1 MRSAFR
7 LTLLA
12 CLGLVFATAR
22 GESTNTSDIFL
33 NAFLACGSGEKL
45 EAAGDKAG
53 ALASWKRAISLL
65 DQVSREDPTWK
76 PDMVKRRR
84 DIAAEAVVRLEPG
97 AGKGDGRSPKVMDQ
111 DALAGPLPS
120 KGGAIIPGTEE
131 FAPPKPKGSAKKT
144 PAESVPPSDDTLL
157 QGMQSRLNKLRD
169 DLANAKGSLDLVT
182 REKEDLVKKLDK
194 ALKEASDS
202 AEKQAKLEKRAGMAE
217 DALLKAQK
225 EDGQDSAAANAAR
238 AEIAELRK
246 QLRNVKIER
255 DAEREISE
263 QLGQSIGSMRSRT
276 ATAYEERD
284 AAKRENKEFPGKIA
298 EMQKQID
305 KALSEKGGAETK
317 LTKVQAE
324 LAKVMIERDD
334 VIAQV
339 GKMKDAQKQ
348 VDKLMA
354 DNTTLMAKLT
364 DAEGQ
369 IKNFKAQGEDKDK
382 QIASLRVEV
391 GNVKQQLA
399 DAKKQSDTYQ
409 QQMSTL
415 QGKLEAQAK
424 ELTQIKSDA
433 KLSEAER
440 KRLAEENDTLRGIVV
455 RQMKQQAVRDKTKQ
469 LVLTEL
475 GKLAVGSKALLD
487 QIEFLGQPVVKLT
500 EKEKKLFKQ
509 PTIEIGDAEI
519 SIAAPKETAIATA
532 PPPATDT
539 KPMTDDKASAPLSA
553 NAPPNVPVPGADPA
567 KAQPP
572 VDLPKTTDATKPAKA
587 PDTKLA
593 KNDTI
598 PSKTPPE
605 GELPTKPADP
615 KMTDASGTPAT
626 ASPSGEKS
634 AEPSTNIPGG
644 TPGKSPTK
652 APAGNASTGTTAD
665 TMTAP
670 ETGSPAV
677 PPELLSQARDAK
689 EQFDKGNYRDAEKIY
704 EKILQKAPNNLY
716 ILSNLGV
723 VRFRAQKLKLAEEA
737 FKKAIAIAPEDAFSR
752 CTLGIVYYSQG
763 KFDDAVNEL
772 TKALAINPKNATAH
786 NYLGITASQKG
797 WQEAAQKELETA
809 VAIDPQYA
817 DAHFNLAVV
826 FATMQPPQKEPARKH
841 YQLATSLGAEPD
853 SALEQLIK

>member
-12 CLGLVFATAR
+12 CLGLVSATAR

-45 EAAGDKAG
+45 EAAGDRAG
-53 ALASWKRAISLL
+53 ALASWKRAIALL

-84 DIAAEAVVRLEPG
+84 DIAAEAVVRIEGGANKPG
-97 AGKGDGRSPKVMDQ
+97 APSPKVMDQ
-111 DALAGPLPS
+111 DTLAGPLPS

-131 FAPPKPKGSAKKT
+131 FVPKKEGGKKATAPPVPRNDET
-144 PAESVPPSDDTLL
+144 TFDSVQTY
-157 QGMQSRLNKLRD
+157 LNKLKE
-169 DLANAKGSLDLVT
+169 DLANTKGNLDKVT
-182 REKEDLVKKLDK
+182 RDKEELAKKLDK
-194 ALKEASDS
+194 ALKEAADS
-202 AEKQAKLEKRAGMAE
+202 AEKRLKLEKRAELAE
-217 DALLKAQK
+217 SALLKAQK

-238 AEIAELRK
+238 AEITELKK
-246 QLRNVKIER
+246 QLRDVKF
-255 DAEREISE
+255 EREAEMEIRE
-263 QLGQSIGSMRSRT
+263 QIAQSIGTMRSRIVT
-276 ATAYEERD
+276 ANEERD
-284 AAKRENKEFPGKIA
+284 AAKRENREFPGKVA

-305 KALSEKGGAETK
+305 RALSEKGGAETK

-324 LAKVMIERDD
+324 LAKVMTERDD
-334 VIAQV
+334 AIAQV

-354 DNTTLMAKLT
+354 DNTNLMAKLT

-369 IKNFKAQGEDKDK
+369 IKNFKAQGEEKDK
-382 QIASLRVEV
+382 QIASLKVEV

-399 DAKKQSDTYQ
+399 DAKKQSDSYQ

-415 QGKLEAQAK
+415 QGKLEVQAK

-433 KLSEAER
+433 KLSETER
-440 KRLAEENDTLRGIVV
+440 KRLAEENETLRGIVV

-519 SIAAPKETAIATA
+519 SIAAPKETAIASV
-532 PPPATDT
+532 PPAAPDSQ
-539 KPMTDDKASAPLSA
+539 KSMPDDKASAPLSA
-553 NAPPNVPVPGADPA
+553 NVPPTVPAPGVDPA

-572 VDLPKTTDATKPAKA
+572 VEAPKTPDAIKPANA
-587 PDTKLA
+587 PDTKVA

-598 PSKTPPE
+598 PSKLPVE
-605 GELPTKPADP
+605 GDLPTKPADP
-615 KMTDASGTPAT
+615 KMANANDATATPA
-626 ASPSGEKS
+626 PSTEKS
-634 AEPSTNIPGG
+634 TEPSTNIPAG
-644 TPGKSPTK
+644 TPGTSPTK
-652 APAGNASTGTTAD
+652 TPAGNASAGTTAD

-677 PPELLSQARDAK
+677 PPELLPQARDAK

-723 VRFRAQKLKLAEEA
+723 VRFRAQKLKLAEES